1 MTREREIESA
11 NNIRE
16 NIKYIDSL
24 ENAIDC
30 TFNDDDRSIVRFMI
44 LWTAYNRNYNMYS
57 RDIVEYN
64 RFKEYFKS
72 IAEEYVSTNREYI
85 IRNFNSTK
93 PEGRLSI
100 KNMKKG
106 NEEEE
111 EKYLRNE
118 EDLGLENLADVIY
131 TIRCNLFHG
140 DKRLS
145 ELSEKKI
152 VGWAYELLLNIAK
165 EHYNI

>member
-1 MTREREIESA
+1 MTIEKESA
-11 NNIRE
+11 KNIKE
-16 NIKYIDSL
+16 NIEYIDSL
-24 ENAIDC
+24 ENAINY
-30 TFNDDDRSIVRFMI
+30 TFNDDDRSIIRFMI
-44 LWTAYNRNYNMYS
+44 PWIAYNRNYNMYS
-57 RDIVEYN
+57 RDTVEYD

-72 IAEEYVSTNREYI
+72 IAVRHVRRNRERI
-85 IRNFNSTK
+85 IRDFKSTK
-93 PEGRLSI
+93 PEERLSVED
-100 KNMKKG
+100 MRTGRVKKLG
-106 NEEEE
+106 S
-111 EKYLRNE
+111 E
-118 EDLGLENLADVIY
+118 EDLYLENLADVIY

>member
-1 MTREREIESA
+1 MTIEKESA
-11 NNIRE
+11 KNIKE
-16 NIKYIDSL
+16 NIEYIDSL
-24 ENAIDC
+24 ENAINY
-30 TFNDDDRSIVRFMI
+30 TFNDDDRSIIRFMI
-44 LWTAYNRNYNMYS
+44 LWIAYNRNYNMYS
-57 RDIVEYN
+57 RDTVEYD

-72 IAEEYVSTNREYI
+72 IAVRHVRRNRERI
-85 IRNFNSTK
+85 IRDFKSTK
-93 PEGRLSI
+93 PEERLSVED
-100 KNMKKG
+100 MRTGRVKKLG
-106 NEEEE
+106 S
-111 EKYLRNE
+111 E
-118 EDLGLENLADVIY
+118 EDLYLENLADVIY

>member
-1 MTREREIESA
+1 MNIERESA
-11 NNIRE
+11 KNIKE
-16 NIKYIDSL
+16 NIKYINSL
-24 ENAIDC
+24 ENAINY

-57 RDIVEYN
+57 EKHLEPD

-72 IAEEYVSTNREYI
+72 MAGEYVSTNRECI
-85 IRNFNSTK
+85 IRDFKSTK
-93 PEGRLSI
+93 PEERLSV
-100 KNMKKG
+100 KNMK
-106 NEEEE
+106 NEKK
-111 EKYLRNE
+111 KYLRDE
-118 EDLGLENLADVIY
+118 EDLDLENLADIIY

-165 EHYNI
+165 ERYGI

>member
-1 MTREREIESA
+1 MTIEKESA
-11 NNIRE
+11 KNIKE
-16 NIKYIDSL
+16 NIEYIDSL
-24 ENAIDC
+24 ENAINY
-30 TFNDDDRSIVRFMI
+30 TFNDDDRSIIRFMI
-44 LWTAYNRNYNMYS
+44 LWTAYNRNYNNMYS
-57 RDIVEYN
+57 RDTVEYD

-72 IAEEYVSTNREYI
+72 IAGEYVSTNRECI
-85 IRNFNSTK
+85 IRDFKNTK
-93 PEGRLSI
+93 PEERLSVED
-100 KNMKKG
+100 MKTGKVKKLE
-106 NEEEE
+106 NEG
-111 EKYLRNE
+111 
-118 EDLGLENLADVIY
+118 DLDLENLADVIY

>member
-1 MTREREIESA
+1 MTIEKESA
-11 NNIRE
+11 KNIKE
-16 NIKYIDSL
+16 NIEYIDSL
-24 ENAIDC
+24 ENAINY
-30 TFNDDDRSIVRFMI
+30 TFNDDDRSIIRFMI
-44 LWTAYNRNYNMYS
+44 LWTAYNRNYNNMYS
-57 RDIVEYN
+57 RDTVEYD

-72 IAEEYVSTNREYI
+72 IAGEYVSTNRECI
-85 IRNFNSTK
+85 IRDFKSTK
-93 PEGRLSI
+93 PEERLSVED
-100 KNMKKG
+100 MKTGKVKKLE
-106 NEEEE
+106 NEG
-111 EKYLRNE
+111 
-118 EDLGLENLADVIY
+118 DLDLENLADVIY

>member
-1 MTREREIESA
+1 MTIERESA
-11 NNIRE
+11 KNIKE
-16 NIKYIDSL
+16 NIDYIDSL
-24 ENAIDC
+24 ENAINY
-30 TFNDDDRSIVRFMI
+30 TFNDNDRSIIRFMI

-57 RDIVEYN
+57 RDTVEYD

-72 IAEEYVSTNREYI
+72 IAVRYVRRNRERI
-85 IRNFNSTK
+85 IRDFKSTK
-93 PEGRLSI
+93 PEERLSVED
-100 KNMKKG
+100 MRTGRVKKLG
-106 NEEEE
+106 S
-111 EKYLRNE
+111 E
-118 EDLGLENLADVIY
+118 EDLYLENLADVIY

>member
-1 MTREREIESA
+1 MTIEKESA
-11 NNIRE
+11 KNIKE
-16 NIKYIDSL
+16 NIEYIDSL
-24 ENAIDC
+24 ENAINY
-30 TFNDDDRSIVRFMI
+30 TFNDNDRSIIRFMI

-57 RDIVEYN
+57 RDTVEYN

-72 IAEEYVSTNREYI
+72 IAVRYVRRNRERI
-85 IRNFNSTK
+85 IRDFKSTK
-93 PEGRLSI
+93 PEERLSVED
-100 KNMKKG
+100 MRTGRVKKLG
-106 NEEEE
+106 S
-111 EKYLRNE
+111 E
-118 EDLGLENLADVIY
+118 EDLYLENLADVIY

>member
-1 MTREREIESA
+1 MTIERESA
-11 NNIRE
+11 KNIKE
-16 NIKYIDSL
+16 NIEYINSL
-24 ENAIDC
+24 ENVINY
-30 TFNDDDRSIVRFMI
+30 TFNDDDRSIIRFMI

-57 RDIVEYN
+57 EKHLEPD

-72 IAEEYVSTNREYI
+72 IAGEYVSTNRECI
-85 IRNFNSTK
+85 IRDFKSTK
-93 PEGRLSI
+93 PEERLSV
-100 KNMKKG
+100 KNMK
-106 NEEEE
+106 NEKK
-111 EKYLRNE
+111 KYLRDE
-118 EDLGLENLADVIY
+118 EDLDLENLADVIY

>member
-1 MTREREIESA
+1 MTIERESA
-11 NNIRE
+11 KNIKE
-16 NIKYIDSL
+16 NIDYIDSL
-24 ENAIDC
+24 ENAINY
-30 TFNDDDRSIVRFMI
+30 TFNDDDRSIIRFMI

-57 RDIVEYN
+57 RDTVEYN

-72 IAEEYVSTNREYI
+72 IAVRYVRRNRECI
-85 IRNFNSTK
+85 IRDFKSTK
-93 PEGRLSI
+93 PEERLSVED
-100 KNMKKG
+100 MKTGKVKKLE
-106 NEEEE
+106 NEG
-111 EKYLRNE
+111 
-118 EDLGLENLADVIY
+118 DLDLENLADVIY

-165 EHYNI
+165 ERYGI

>member
-1 MTREREIESA
+1 MTIEKESA
-11 NNIRE
+11 KNIKE
-16 NIKYIDSL
+16 NIEYIDSL
-24 ENAIDC
+24 ENAINY
-30 TFNDDDRSIVRFMI
+30 TFNDDDRSIIRFMI
-44 LWTAYNRNYNMYS
+44 LWIAYNRNYNMYS
-57 RDIVEYN
+57 RDTVEYD

-72 IAEEYVSTNREYI
+72 IAVRYVRRNRERI
-85 IRNFNSTK
+85 IRDFKSTK
-93 PEGRLSI
+93 PEERLSVED
-100 KNMKKG
+100 MRTGRVKKLG
-106 NEEEE
+106 S
-111 EKYLRNE
+111 E
-118 EDLGLENLADVIY
+118 EDLYLENLADVIY